1 MKLRDHG
8 RNGLLRRRSLPP
20 RNPKTFKGQTMTL
33 SIFHVFLSH
42 GLESG
47 PESAKIQI
55 MKAASE
61 KYPGVVAEAVDHR
74 SSKDPAT
81 RLQQMQTAIKR
92 SGADPQRTVLAGSS
106 MGGWVCA
113 QTSAMTPVLGC
124 FLLAPALALI
134 NYPQSRPQISAT
146 FSQII
151 HGWEDDVVPVMP
163 VLELAQQ
170 QRISALVLND
180 GHRLENS
187 VQRITQEFERFLK
200 ICLEDRNTP

>member
-1 MKLRDHG
+1 
-8 RNGLLRRRSLPP
+8 
-20 RNPKTFKGQTMTL
+20 MTL
-33 SIFHVFLSH
+33 PIIHVFLSH

-47 PESAKIQI
+47 PDSTKIQA
-55 MKAASE
+55 MKSISE
-61 KYPGVVAEAVDHR
+61 KYPGVVAEALDHR
-74 SSKDPAT
+74 SSKDPTT
-81 RLQQMQTAIKR
+81 RLKQMQAAMER
-92 SGADPQRTVLAGSS
+92 AGADPQRTVLAGSS

-134 NYPQSRPQISAT
+134 RYPQSRPQISAT

-151 HGWEDDVVPVMP
+151 HGWEDDAVPVMP

-170 QRISALVLND
+170 QRISVLILND

-187 VQRITQEFERFLK
+187 VARITQEFERFLK
-200 ICLEDRNTP
+200 TCLENRNTP

>member
-1 MKLRDHG
+1 
-8 RNGLLRRRSLPP
+8 
-20 RNPKTFKGQTMTL
+20 MTL
-33 SIFHVFLSH
+33 PIFHVFLSH

-47 PESAKIQI
+47 PDSTKIQT
-55 MKAASE
+55 MKAVAE

-74 SSKDPAT
+74 SSKDPTT
-81 RLQQMQTAIKR
+81 RLKQMQTAIKR

-113 QTSAMTPVLGC
+113 QTSALTPVLGC
-124 FLLAPALALI
+124 FLLAPALALMG
-134 NYPQSRPQISAT
+134 YPQSRPQICAT

-151 HGWEDDVVPVMP
+151 HGWEDHVVPVMP

-170 QRISALVLND
+170 QGISALVLND

-187 VQRITQEFERFLK
+187 VQRITQEFERFLET
-200 ICLEDRNTP
+200 CLKGHNTP